1 MLQRLTST
9 NEYTQGQQRAA
20 GQRWVRWIQCSIKKW
35 SRRIPRQDPLHT
47 TGWESLTN
55 GWYTIIPKDKVKA
68 ESLLITEHSSHT
80 SMCINNASLF
90 LAYQSTGGKIQFIF
104 FWNWMMTVLSLH
116 ISATLHL
123 TIFGIGS
130 NNIQSVQ
137 YVICV
142 MIVRGCDILGWQY
155 DTQYELLHIYVH
167 HGAPF
172 CVLTVKRHC
181 LPLTRLPRVAGG
193 APAVNHKATA
203 IWLALRIFA
212 GNEHCNVCD
221 GNIVSEYVFNF
232 FMATYEWMHPKY
244 LCRIFNYLF
253 CIHAKFYK
261 HISSS
266 YYKSDAK
273 VWNLAGD
280 VHIGFF
286 HSSVFKDPTTFR

>member
-1 MLQRLTST
+1 M
-9 NEYTQGQQRAA
+9 
-20 GQRWVRWIQCSIKKW
+20 
-35 SRRIPRQDPLHT
+35 
-47 TGWESLTN
+47 
-55 GWYTIIPKDKVKA
+55 
-68 ESLLITEHSSHT
+68 ITV
-80 SMCINNASLF
+80 F
-90 LAYQSTGGKIQFIF
+90 
-104 FWNWMMTVLSLH
+104 SLH

-123 TIFGIGS
+123 TIFGIWS

-142 MIVRGCDILGWQY
+142 MIVRGLWYIGLAIRYTIWIVAH
-155 DTQYELLHIYVH
+155 LH

-203 IWLALRIFA
+203 IWLALWILA

-221 GNIVSEYVFNF
+221 GSMVSEYIFNF

-244 LCRIFNYLF
+244 VCRICNYLF

-261 HISSS
+261 HISPS
-266 YYKSDAK
+266 YYKPDAQSLK
-273 VWNLAGD
+273 FCWRCSYWIFSQFSIQGFHNL
-280 VHIGFF
+280 
-286 HSSVFKDPTTFR
+286 